1 MATLNDKKL
10 LLVMQEISEKTNP
23 FGINDFCLFY
33 NLARNSAGRE
43 TLDLEFGIES
53 KRVGRLV
60 RKSND
65 FKKFDTKSSSHVR
78 WERIKND
85 MV

>member
-1 MATLNDKKL
+1 M
-10 LLVMQEISEKTNP
+10 I
-23 FGINDFCLFY
+23 FCLFY

-65 FKKFDTKSSSHVR
+65 FKK
-78 WERIKND
+78 I
-85 MV
+85 